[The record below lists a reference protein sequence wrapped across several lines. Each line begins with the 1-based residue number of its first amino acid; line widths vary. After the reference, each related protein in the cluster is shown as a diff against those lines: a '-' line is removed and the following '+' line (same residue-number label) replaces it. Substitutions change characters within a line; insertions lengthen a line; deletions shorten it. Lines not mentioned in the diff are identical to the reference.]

1 MKLRHRPARPESLPI
16 EFALNL
22 GTSQAL
28 PDSWRDYLGWVA
40 AVDAA

>member
-1 MKLRHRPARPESLPI
+1 MKLRHRPTRPESLPI

-22 GTSQAL
+22 GVSQL
-28 PDSWRDYLGWVA
+28 PDPWRDYLGWVA